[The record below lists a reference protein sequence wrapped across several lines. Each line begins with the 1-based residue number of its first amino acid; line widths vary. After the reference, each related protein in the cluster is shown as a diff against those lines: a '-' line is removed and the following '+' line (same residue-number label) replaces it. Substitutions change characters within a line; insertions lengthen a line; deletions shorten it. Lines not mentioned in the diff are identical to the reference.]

1 MPAQMALFRQQA
13 KDVDIIITT
22 ALIPGKK
29 APLLITRDMVESM
42 KPGSVTVDLA
52 AEAGGNVETTVKDD
66 VFVTDNVRL
75 WSAASSVEVAKLE
88 SQTSCISLRCPCID
102 YLATPWATDSR
113 PPRRLCLLAL
123 N

>member
-1 MPAQMALFRQQA
+1 MWSLLFIISVQMALFRKQA

-29 APLLITRDMVESM
+29 APLLILKDMVHSM

-66 VFVTDNVRL
+66 VFVTENV
-75 WSAASSVEVAKLE
+75 S
-88 SQTSCISLRCPCID
+88 
-102 YLATPWATDSR
+102 SR
-113 PPRRLCLLAL
+113 PFETLHSLVTDVEKAVSPLLAEEGCGFETMKG
-123 N
+123 

>member
-88 SQTSCISLRCPCID
+88 SQTSCISLRLPL
-102 YLATPWATDSR
+102 Y
-113 PPRRLCLLAL
+113 
-123 N
+123 